1 MTQQRKRRVW
11 AVMRVLDDGTERFC
25 GAYRKPL
32 PEDAV
37 LQYVQEEVFRFDVQ
51 HEKLHVQ
58 FDGARTK
65 DDQSVKVVVIR
76 RFGKMI
82 ERVGIF
88 RVNRFEYE
96 EK

>member
-1 MTQQRKRRVW
+1 
-11 AVMRVLDDGTERFC
+11 MRQLKSGGERFV

-37 LQYVQEEVFRFDVQ
+37 LQYLHDEMFPHDVQ
-51 HEKLHVQ
+51 HPKLHVQ

-65 DDQSVKVVVIR
+65 DDQSVRVVVIR
-76 RFGKMI
+76 RFGKMV
-82 ERVGIF
+82 EKLGVF
-88 RVNRFEYE
+88 QVNRFEYE